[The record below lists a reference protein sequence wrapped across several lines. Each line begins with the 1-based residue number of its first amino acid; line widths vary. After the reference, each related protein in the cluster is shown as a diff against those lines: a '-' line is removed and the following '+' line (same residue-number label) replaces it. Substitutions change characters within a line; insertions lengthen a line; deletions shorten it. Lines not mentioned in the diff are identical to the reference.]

1 MVLLHIDEND
11 EDALKKLD
19 GFLKDKKV
27 FILIYMEGC
36 GPCNAT
42 RPEWEKLEN
51 VLTKEFINRHDIA
64 IVDINTKLTDNLK
77 YIKEQPKSFPTMR
90 YYENKKYENYEDSN
104 IENKDRTIDSFVNWI
119 ENKLDDKNI
128 SKLNQSEKSE
138 KSGGY
143 KSFRKRKTR
152 RLKTKKL
159 RSRKWSRKYK
169 KSINCRR
176 PKGFSQK
183 QYCKYGRKK

>member
-19 GFLKDKKV
+19 GFLRDKKV

-51 VLTKEFINRHDIA
+51 VLTKEFINRNDIA

-119 ENKLDDKNI
+119 ENTLDDKNI

-138 KSGGY
+138 QSGGY

>member
-1 MVLLHIDEND
+1 MVLLHIDENNK
-11 EDALKKLD
+11 DALNKLD
-19 GFLKDKKV
+19 DFLRSKKV
-27 FILIYMEGC
+27 FILIYMNGC

-51 VLTKEFINRHDIA
+51 VLTKEFINRDDIA
-64 IVDINTKLTDNLK
+64 IVDINTKLTENLK
-77 YIKEQPKSFPTMR
+77 HIKEQPKSFPTIR

-104 IENKDRTIDSFVNWI
+104 IENKDRTIDSFVSWL

-128 SKLNQSEKSE
+128 SKLSVKEHKPSHKPSQN
-138 KSGGY
+138 GG
-143 KSFRKRKTR
+143 KTR
-152 RLKTKKL
+152 KK

-169 KSINCRR
+169 HSINCRR
-176 PKGFSQK
+176 PKGFSQR

>member
-1 MVLLHIDEND
+1 MVLLHIDKNN
-11 EDALKKLD
+11 EDTLKKLD
-19 GFLKDKKV
+19 DFLGGKKV

-51 VLTKEFINRHDIA
+51 VLTKEFINRDDIA
-64 IVDINTKLTDNLK
+64 IVDINAKLTDNLK
-77 YIKEQPKSFPTMR
+77 NIKDQPKSFPTMR

-104 IENKDRTIDSFVNWI
+104 IENKDRTIDSFVNWM
-119 ENKLDDKNI
+119 ENKLNDKNI
-128 SKLNQSEKSE
+128 SKLNQSE

-143 KSFRKRKTR
+143 KSFRKRKLR
-152 RLKTKKL
+152 RLKTKKM

-169 KSINCRR
+169 RSINCRR

-183 QYCKYGRKK
+183 QYCKYGRKKEN

>member
-1 MVLLHIDEND
+1 MVLLHIDKND
-11 EDALKKLD
+11 GGNLKKLD
-19 GFLKDKKV
+19 DFLRDKKV

-51 VLTKEFINRHDIA
+51 VLTKEFKNRDDIA

-77 YIKEQPKSFPTMR
+77 YIKEQPKSFPTIR
-90 YYENKKYENYEDSN
+90 YYENNKYENYEDSN

-138 KSGGY
+138 QSGGY
-143 KSFRKRKTR
+143 KSFRKRKAR
-152 RLKTKKL
+152 HLKTKKI

-169 KSINCRR
+169 QSINCRR
-176 PKGFSQK
+176 PKGFSQR

>member
-1 MVLLHIDEND
+1 MVLLHIDKND
-11 EDALKKLD
+11 EDVLKKLD
-19 GFLKDKKV
+19 GFLRDKKV

-51 VLTKEFINRHDIA
+51 VLTKEFINRDDIA

-128 SKLNQSEKSE
+128 SKLNQSEQ
-138 KSGGY
+138 SGGY

-176 PKGFSQK
+176 PKGFSQR

>member
-1 MVLLHIDEND
+1 MVLLHIDKNEGGD
-11 EDALKKLD
+11 LKKLD
-19 GFLKDKKV
+19 DFLRGKKV
-27 FILIYMEGC
+27 FVLIYMHGC

-77 YIKEQPKSFPTMR
+77 YIKDQPKSFPTMR

-128 SKLNQSEKSE
+128 SKLSKKDHKPFHKQRQN
-138 KSGGY
+138 GG
-143 KSFRKRKTR
+143 KTR
-152 RLKTKKL
+152 KNRQ
-159 RSRKWSRKYK
+159 RKWSRKYK
-169 KSINCRR
+169 HSINCRR

>member
-1 MVLLHIDEND
+1 MVLLHIDKND
-11 EDALKKLD
+11 EDVLKKLD
-19 GFLKDKKV
+19 GFLRDKKV

-51 VLTKEFINRHDIA
+51 VLTKEFKNRDDIA

-77 YIKEQPKSFPTMR
+77 YIKEQPKSFPTIR
-90 YYENKKYENYEDSN
+90 YYENNKYENYEDSN

-138 KSGGY
+138 QSGGY
-143 KSFRKRKTR
+143 KSFRKRKAR
-152 RLKTKKL
+152 HLKTKKL
-159 RSRKWSRKYK
+159 LSRKWSRKYK

-176 PKGFSQK
+176 PKGFSQR